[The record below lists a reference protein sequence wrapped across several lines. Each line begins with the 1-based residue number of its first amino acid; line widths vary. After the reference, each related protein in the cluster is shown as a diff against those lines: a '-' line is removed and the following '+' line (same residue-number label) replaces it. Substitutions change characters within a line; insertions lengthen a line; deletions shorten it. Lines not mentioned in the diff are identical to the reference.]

1 MKHNLR
7 SIIILAAVGIIFGCA
22 VSSYAQT
29 NGPIAGGYGTADVND
44 KDVIAAAKYAVKKEA
59 KKDGAKIRFLSV
71 DKAERQV
78 VAGLNYRLCIKVE
91 VKEKGKKTYVPTLIQ
106 TVVYKNLDQ
115 KLSLTSWEEAACVGT
130 TL

>member
-7 SIIILAAVGIIFGCA
+7 SIIILAALGIIFGCA
-22 VSSYAQT
+22 GSSYAQT
-29 NGPIAGGYGTADVND
+29 DGPITGGYGTADAKD

-59 KKDGAKIRFLSV
+59 KKEGAKIKFVSIN
-71 DKAERQV
+71 KAETQV

-91 VKEKGKKTYVPTLIQ
+91 IKEKGKKTYVTKLIQ

-115 KLSLTSWEEAACVGT
+115 KLSLTSWKEDACRPEM
-130 TL
+130 